1 MKNLNQ
7 SIVPFLTFCGNAE
20 EAMNFYI
27 SVFPDS
33 KVNSL
38 VYFTG
43 EPHGEVGKVLTGIF
57 VLKGQEFMVM
67 DIEKQYCPG
76 FNWGVS
82 LFTNCVDKDEFDI
95 LFTKLS
101 NGGKV
106 IMGPEPVMN
115 LRLVSWVTD
124 KFGVTWQLI
133 WE

>member
-43 EPHGEVGKVLTGIF
+43 EPHGEVGKVLTGEFLCLQI
-57 VLKGQEFMVM
+57 VLIK
-67 DIEKQYCPG
+67 
-76 FNWGVS
+76 
-82 LFTNCVDKDEFDI
+82 
-95 LFTKLS
+95 
-101 NGGKV
+101 
-106 IMGPEPVMN
+106 MN
-115 LRLVSWVTD
+115 LISFLLNFLTEEKS
-124 KFGVTWQLI
+124 
-133 WE
+133 